1 MERIV
6 TFKQF
11 KKDFREYYRA
21 NDVNIRDEIEAE
33 IVMSDLYECD
43 LFEFNYEDKT
53 IELWY

>member
-1 MERIV
+1 MIKTV

-11 KKDFREYYRA
+11 KKDFRECYKC
-21 NDVNIRDEIEAE
+21 DEVNVRDQIEAE
-33 IVMSDLYECD
+33 IVMWDLYDCD

>member
-6 TFKQF
+6 TFRQF
-11 KKDFREYYRA
+11 KKDFREYYKC
-21 NDVNIRDEIEAE
+21 DEVNVRDQIEAE
-33 IVMSDLYECD
+33 IVMWDLYDCD